1 MTTGRINQ
9 VSQSPPTSAL
19 VMHDMS
25 LLRTDAHPSLKQWSA
40 LGELTRGTTLHC
52 KVLHTSVLLNL
63 LAHTQGTQPPY
74 KLYNCIA
81 QTCVTNAAAEASAFF
96 ILRIFLSEF
105 KYTSFTCLHR
115 KCLHSHSLKL
125 SIPHLKVWIQK
136 HRLRLANGEIQKLEK
151 GVRPLG
157 CPSGQRTL
165 PIGWKM
171 RSNDQTFRF

>member
-25 LLRTDAHPSLKQWSA
+25 LLRTDAHPSLKQWST

-81 QTCVTNAAAEASAFF
+81 QTCVTNAAAQASAFF
-96 ILRIFLSEF
+96 ILRIFPQRVQIHKLQLLAPKVLAFPQPEIPQFHTLRYGF
-105 KYTSFTCLHR
+105 KST
-115 KCLHSHSLKL
+115 
-125 SIPHLKVWIQK
+125 
-136 HRLRLANGEIQKLEK
+136 
-151 GVRPLG
+151 
-157 CPSGQRTL
+157 
-165 PIGWKM
+165 
-171 RSNDQTFRF
+171 D